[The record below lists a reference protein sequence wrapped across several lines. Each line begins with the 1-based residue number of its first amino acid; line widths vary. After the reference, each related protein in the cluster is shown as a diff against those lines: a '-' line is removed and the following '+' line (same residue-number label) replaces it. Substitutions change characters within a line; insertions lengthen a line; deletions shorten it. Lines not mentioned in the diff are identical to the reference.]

1 MKVPHGWWHLV
12 INLDDVNMAITH
24 NYVAKSNL
32 SSTLRFFSE
41 KRDQVSG
48 CRDRPE
54 AIKPECLYEEFVAVL
69 KQKHP
74 EWLREAV
81 NERDWTCAAWSRAPT
96 EAKTKPAE
104 TNSKSCIMSKA
115 TPEEKSS
122 FTFSFL

>member
-1 MKVPHGWWHLV
+1 MV

-69 KQKHP
+69 QEKYPQ
-74 EWLREAV
+74 WLSEAL
-81 NERDWTCAAWSRAPT
+81 NEPDWTCAAWSRAPSET
-96 EAKTKPAE
+96 KTKSAE
-104 TNSKSCIMSKA
+104 IISASSSIMSKA
-115 TPEEKSS
+115 KTEESTS
-122 FTFSFL
+122 FSFSFL